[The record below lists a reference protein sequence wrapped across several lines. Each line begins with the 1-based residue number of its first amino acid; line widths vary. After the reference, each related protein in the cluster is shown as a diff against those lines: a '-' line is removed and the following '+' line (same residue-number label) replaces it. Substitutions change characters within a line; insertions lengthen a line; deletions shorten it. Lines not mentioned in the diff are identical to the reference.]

1 MAIISRAKGQDSD
14 VQGTVRDM
22 AGNPISEV
30 SVFGLHHFLAGGH
43 DEYRTKTDNR
53 GHFELQAVGRPIF
66 LFAQNYQPQTYIRGN
81 QEFSLSLT
89 LNPDKGDNSPPTCL
103 KARGNSKR
111 YGWPL
116 RFSAP
121 QGAKAHRVT
130 STDAT
135 SWAITLR
142 NSEQAGVLII
152 ESGPLIGGLPPEDWL
167 LNSKEFAEKN
177 SMGLDW
183 RGVSTED
190 KRWRWFHGFGSLAH
204 YENASG
210 NTAQLFDE
218 IIDSACMAPLPARAQ

>member
-1 MAIISRAKGQDSD
+1 MGSFDWKAIRERMAFGAQDDRIARRSMKRWKIQFAVLMIIMAIISRAKGQDSD

-167 LNSKEFAEKN
+167 LNSKEFRTK
-177 SMGLDW
+177 LDGTRLERSVY
-183 RGVSTED
+183 RG
-190 KRWRWFHGFGSLAH
+190 
-204 YENASG
+204 
-210 NTAQLFDE
+210 
-218 IIDSACMAPLPARAQ
+218 